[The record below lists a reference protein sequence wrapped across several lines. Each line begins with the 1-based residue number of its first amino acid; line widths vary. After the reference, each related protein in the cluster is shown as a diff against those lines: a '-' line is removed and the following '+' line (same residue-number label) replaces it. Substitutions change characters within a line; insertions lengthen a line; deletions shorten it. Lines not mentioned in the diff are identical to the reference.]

1 MNRFMYICKMEEW
14 KLIQEHQS
22 FEISN
27 HGRIRK
33 IKTQKIMKPSL
44 NDKGYLLFRTKHNNI
59 TMKSTVHRLVAKYF
73 IENPNDYGC
82 VNHIDS
88 NRQNNFVSNLEWC
101 NKQMN
106 TDHAVNVGRIPRRAV
121 INLDSGMRLRSVY
134 ELSKHLGWSL
144 SKTKHVISGRTKNT
158 TCWRYVDPIPPFDSH
173 TDARLT
179 AVSFFFTPVQK

>member
-1 MNRFMYICKMEEW
+1 
-14 KLIQEHQS
+14 
-22 FEISN
+22 
-27 HGRIRK
+27 
-33 IKTQKIMKPSL
+33 MKPSL

-179 AVSFFFTPVQK
+179 AGSFFFTPVQK